1 MQNEKKIAVFASGS
15 GTNFINIYNNLKNG
29 QIVLLIS
36 NNPSSG
42 AVKFAIQ
49 QSIDCNIINSF
60 KYPDSDDLNKQYE
73 LVLKYHKVELILLAG
88 FIKKIPINLI
98 KKFQNKIIN
107 IHPSLLPKFGGKG
120 FYGIKV
126 HESVIKSRDKI
137 TGATIHFVN
146 EQYDKGLIIMQKKIK
161 VHDND
166 TPQSLSKRVLKIEY
180 ELYLEVV
187 GLLCDNKIKIIDNE
201 VKINDR
207 N

>member
-1 MQNEKKIAVFASGS
+1 MQNKKKIAVFASGS

-42 AVKFAIQ
+42 AVKFAMQ
-49 QSIDCNIINSF
+49 KSIDYDIINSF
-60 KYPDSDDLNKQYE
+60 RYPDFNDLNKQYE
-73 LVLKYHKVELILLAG
+73 LVLKYYKVELILLAG

-98 KKFQNKIIN
+98 KIFENKIIN

-187 GLLCDNKIKIIDNE
+187 GLLCDNKIEIINNK